1 MGLWYSYRVLINT
14 KMDAAPLGNGWADMS
29 GGWPKRF
36 AEYNSYLSSG
46 TSIDLSGRRTEW
58 TDKNNEKHSNDPI
71 LTIDDVQSMSLA
83 NVMGQDDDWDP
94 TALTEQASAPTH
106 VIIQGSTIS
115 WDNSDYVFCW
125 VVFKNGEYAGNTTE
139 PTFSI
144 NDANATWTVRA
155 ANEMGGLSEATKAVI
170 PTGIHEVEKADDSVS
185 PIYNALGQRINAN
198 TKGLQISKNGKR
210 IVK

>member
-1 MGLWYSYRVLINT
+1 
-14 KMDAAPLGNGWADMS
+14 
-29 GGWPKRF
+29 
-36 AEYNSYLSSG
+36 
-46 TSIDLSGRRTEW
+46 
-58 TDKNNEKHSNDPI
+58 
-71 LTIDDVQSMSLA
+71 
-83 NVMGQDDDWDP
+83 MGQDDDWDP
-94 TALTEQASAPTH
+94 TVLTEQASAPTH

-170 PTGIHEVEKADDSVS
+170 STGIHEVEKADDSVS
-185 PIYNALGQRINAN
+185 PIYNALGQRINAS